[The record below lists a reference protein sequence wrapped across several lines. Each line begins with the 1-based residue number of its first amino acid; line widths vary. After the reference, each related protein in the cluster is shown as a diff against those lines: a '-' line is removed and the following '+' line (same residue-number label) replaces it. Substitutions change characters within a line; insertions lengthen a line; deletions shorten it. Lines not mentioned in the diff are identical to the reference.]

1 MNQARRK
8 TLNALDL
15 YDFHEALRSAH
26 ETARSALE
34 RDDKVTPSVVL
45 EICQQVHRVANEA
58 GIADNASGIVQAE
71 AEAEQEGF
79 DNLSEGL
86 QQTERGRTMEE
97 AAGCLQEATDS
108 LYQIVV
114 DIAEAEKLC
123 DELLE
128 ITDVTPIDEETDTF
142 AWDECQEEH
151 ARNLVE
157 NMLSLLSSAE
167 ADALTAAE
175 QVDQAVAC

>member
-8 TLNALDL
+8 TLSALDL
-15 YDFHEALRSAH
+15 YDLHEALRSAH

-34 RDDKVTPSVVL
+34 RDDKVTPGVVL
-45 EICQQVHRVANEA
+45 EVCQQVSKAGNDAGVA
-58 GIADNASGIVQAE
+58 DYASGVVQAE
-71 AEAEQEGF
+71 AEAEQEGY

-114 DIAEAEKLC
+114 DISEAEKLC

-128 ITDVTPIDEETDTF
+128 ITEATLIDEETYLF
-142 AWDECQEEH
+142 VWDKREEEH
-151 ARNLVE
+151 ARGLVE
-157 NMLSLLSSAE
+157 NMLSLLSDAE